1 MNRIK
6 LLRKENG
13 LTQAELGK
21 LVGVSDASINKYEKG
36 SMVPKIDK
44 IEKMANIFHVSI
56 DYLTGKSDSRTGVD
70 DHWDEVARKM
80 NVGVE
85 NPLPPLARD
94 KDIARKALLLDFDKL
109 NESGRKEALKQVKNL
124 SKISDYTD

>member
-56 DYLTGKSDSRTGVD
+56 DYLTGKSDSRTGVN

>member
-1 MNRIK
+1 MNRIQ
-6 LLRKENG
+6 LLRKETG

-36 SMVPKIDK
+36 NMIPKIDK
-44 IEKMANIFHVSI
+44 IEKMADIFHVSI
-56 DYLTGKSDSRTGVD
+56 DYLTGKSDSRTGVNNQ
-70 DHWDEVARKM
+70 WDELARKM

-85 NPLPPLARD
+85 KSLSPLARD

-124 SKISDYTD
+124 SKISDYTE

>member
-1 MNRIK
+1 MNRIQE
-6 LLRKENG
+6 LRKEAH
-13 LTQAELGK
+13 LTQAELAKKIGVNPVTMSRYENGNRSPK
-21 LVGVSDASINKYEKG
+21 L
-36 SMVPKIDK
+36 DK
-44 IEKMANIFHVSI
+44 LEKMSDLFHVSI
-56 DYLTGKSDSRTGVD
+56 DYITGKSDSRTGTNE
-70 DHWDEVARKM
+70 HWDEIARKM

-85 NPLPPLARD
+85 NSLPPLARD